1 MPSGQELCKFQN
13 YKSTLLKKVFLI
25 IKNFFLH
32 SSHTVLPS
40 NPNRNTTSS
49 KKPCV
54 DSSLPSEAPDVL
66 SAHFTFFLLNTIS
79 HTFLFLSYYIYLR
92 PGLKSPTVLSS
103 QGAYSPCVNHSN
115 KSNSIQHS
123 TLYKINGLIKL
134 LNSTNIK
141 HQKHSIVHKKALFT
155 EVQKVKNVH
164 KLLMYIGHF
173 GLSN

>member
-1 MPSGQELCKFQN
+1 MPSVQELCKFQN

-40 NPNRNTTSS
+40 SPNRNTTSS

-54 DSSLPSEAPDVL
+54 DPSLPSEPPEVL
-66 SAHFTFFLLNTIS
+66 SAHFTFFLLNPIS
-79 HTFLFLSYYIYLR
+79 HTFLLLSYYIHLC
-92 PGLKSPTVLSS
+92 PGLKSPTVLNP
-103 QGAYSPCVNHSN
+103 QGAYSPCVNHAN

-123 TLYKINGLIKL
+123 TLYKINGLKKL

-141 HQKHSIVHKKALFT
+141 HQKHSMYVKKHF
-155 EVQKVKNVH
+155 
-164 KLLMYIGHF
+164 LLKSGK
-173 GLSN
+173 